1 MPSSSKKTPDATT
14 NFLHEDAQS
23 REPASVFDNGAT
35 RWWSD
40 MLLTWYEEHK
50 RELPWR
56 ETCDP
61 YAIWISEII
70 LQQTRVVQGLEYF
83 QRFMQRFPNV
93 QALAEANEDE
103 VLKLWQGLG
112 YYSRARN
119 LHTAAKQIV
128 ENGKF
133 PSTYED
139 IKKLKGVGDYTAA
152 AIASI
157 AFGLPH
163 AVVDGNVYR
172 VLARYFGFFHPID
185 TTQGQ
190 KWFKEC
196 AELLLDK
203 KNPGRYNQAIMDFG
217 ATQCTP
223 WMPDCTQCPCS
234 EGCWAKA
241 NNKMAELPI
250 KQKKMVVQHRYF
262 SYLYVRTG
270 EHILLRRRP
279 KGDIWQ
285 GLYEPVVIEGK
296 ERTLS
301 EEELRE
307 HPQLQSMLSA
317 APLRLLAQNISHLLT
332 HRHLHADFYVVEAPA
347 GTAIKGYDV
356 IPEDLRSQ
364 YAVPRLVERLF
375 EMLDA

>member
-1 MPSSSKKTPDATT
+1 MPTSSKKTSNATT
-14 NFLHEDAQS
+14 KILQESAQRRKATS
-23 REPASVFDNGAT
+23 AFDNGAIE
-35 RWWSD
+35 WWSD

-70 LQQTRVVQGLEYF
+70 LQQTRVAQGLDYF
-83 QRFMQRFPNV
+83 QRFMQRFPDV
-93 QALAEANEDE
+93 QTLAEADEDE

-119 LHTAAKQIV
+119 LHTAAKQIALK
-128 ENGKF
+128 GKF
-133 PSTYED
+133 PTTYED
-139 IKKLKGVGDYTAA
+139 IKELKGVGNYTAA

-172 VLARYFGFFHPID
+172 VLARHFGFFNPID

-223 WMPDCTQCPCS
+223 WTPDCSQCPCADT
-234 EGCWAKA
+234 CWAHA
-241 NNKMAELPI
+241 NNNTAELPV
-250 KQKKMVVQHRYF
+250 KLKKTAVTHRYF

-296 ERTLS
+296 ERALS
-301 EEELRE
+301 EDELRE
-307 HPQLQSMLSA
+307 HPQLRSLLSA
-317 APLRLLAQNISHLLT
+317 APLRLLARNISHQLT
-332 HRHLHADFYVVEAPA
+332 HRHLHADFYAVDAPA
-347 GTAIKGYDV
+347 GMSIKGYDT

-364 YAVPRLVERLF
+364 YAVSRLVERLF
-375 EMLDA
+375 ELLDA